1 MERESRLDGDASG
14 LNAGRGSGAMTK
26 AKVGVLISGRGSNMA
41 ALLYAAKADDC
52 PYEIV
57 LVAANDP
64 QAPGLTLA
72 AAEGVATFGL
82 SHKGMK
88 RAAFDAIIDGE
99 LRRAGVQF
107 VALAGYMRL
116 LSPEFVTAWEG
127 RMLNIHPSLLPKYKG
142 LDTHQ
147 RAIDAGDSHG
157 GCSVHIVT
165 AELDDGPVLGQTP
178 VAILPGDT
186 PDTLAARTLIAE
198 HQLYSRVLADYV
210 MRERSPEWLLGR
222 VRAIAMAQPEA
233 DEITSHGMPC
243 FGIVKGKK
251 FAYFTNDHHGDGVIA
266 LIVKTSAPEE
276 QAMLIEAD
284 PDLYF
289 RPAYFG
295 PAGWVGI
302 RLDGGAVDWEMVEA
316 RIARS
321 WRTVAPKKL
330 TALMDAADE
339 F

>member
-1 MERESRLDGDASG
+1 MH
-14 LNAGRGSGAMTK
+14 K

-64 QAPGLTLA
+64 QAPGLKLA
-72 AAEGVATFGL
+72 AAEGIATFGQ
-82 SHKGMK
+82 SHKGLK
-88 RAAFDAIIDGE
+88 RAAFDQIMDAQ
-99 LRRAGVQF
+99 LRAAGAHY

-116 LSPEFVTAWEG
+116 LSAEFVAGWEE

-147 RAIDAGDSHG
+147 RAIDAGDSHT

-165 AELDDGPVLGQTP
+165 AALDDGPVLGQTP
-178 VAILPGDT
+178 VAILPDDNA
-186 PDTLAARTLIAE
+186 DTLAARTLIAE
-198 HQLYSRVLADYV
+198 HQLYSRTLAAFV
-210 MRERSPEWLLGR
+210 SRERHPDWLLNK
-222 VRAIAMAQPEA
+222 VRESALALPQA
-233 DEITSHGMPC
+233 DEILSHGMPC

-251 FAYFTNDHHGDGVIA
+251 FAYFTRDHHGDGIIA
-266 LIVKTSAPEE
+266 LLVKTTAPEE
-276 QAMLIEAD
+276 QASLMEAD
-284 PDLYF
+284 PARYY

-295 PAGWVGI
+295 NDWVGI
-302 RLDGGAVDWEMVEA
+302 RLDLGDTDWDH
-316 RIARS
+316 IAERLRAS
-321 WRTVAPKKL
+321 WRQVAPKKL
-330 TALMDAADE
+330 LGLMDIAEA